1 MTVAGVTTVVLL
13 VVAAGL
19 LVFLVLALVD
29 PERFS

>member
-13 VVAAGL
+13 VVAASV
-19 LVFLVLALVD
+19 LVYLVLALVD